1 MDNETVDGG
10 HLSYANYRKYIN
22 LNLLLP
28 MAGELIWKQKECDI
42 HDTKDTHA
50 SAWGRYGYLLKKY
63 NFVAAD
69 MPVLRIKHL
78 RRAISISNLFVT
90 FLKP

>member
-1 MDNETVDGG
+1 MDNKTVDGG
-10 HLSYANYRKYIN
+10 HLSYANYREYIN

-50 SAWGRYGYLLKKY
+50 SAWGRYGYLLKSTTLWQLIFPCCES
-63 NFVAAD
+63 NIFV
-69 MPVLRIKHL
+69 VRLV
-78 RRAISISNLFVT
+78 FQT
-90 FLKP
+90 FL